1 MQLFRRRRQPVE
13 SAEEYRPIPFDQLS
27 PELQR
32 EVIKTKRVIWGVG
45 IVSIGLI
52 VLMIVFTLIAVL
64 LA

>member
-1 MQLFRRRRQPVE
+1 MPDE
-13 SAEEYRPIPFDQLS
+13 PAERYTPIPFDQLS

-52 VLMIVFTLIAVL
+52 VLMCVLTIIVAL
-64 LA
+64 LSQQG